1 MHPIVMEDVNCDGT
15 ESRLTDCPAN
25 NYHDCTHAEDAG
37 VICCGAPGENQRTVV
52 TLGYL
57 HVVSVFVVAM

>member
-1 MHPIVMEDVNCDGT
+1 VHPIVRDDVNCDGT

-52 TLGYL
+52 TL
-57 HVVSVFVVAM
+57 